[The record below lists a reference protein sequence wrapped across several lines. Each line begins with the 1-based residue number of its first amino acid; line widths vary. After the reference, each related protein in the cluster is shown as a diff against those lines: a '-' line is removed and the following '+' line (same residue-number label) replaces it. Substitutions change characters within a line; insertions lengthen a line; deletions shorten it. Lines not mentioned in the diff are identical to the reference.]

1 MSAKAKRFEIPSPF
15 ALAIGLTFATFIL
28 TWLFTDAESSES
40 PRLLEL
46 ANYWSMGFWELLE
59 FSMQMSL
66 ILILGYTLAITPI
79 ADKLTSR
86 LISKCNDT
94 ASSVI
99 TVALGALICAWLNW
113 GLGLIVGAVLA
124 RKVAEKAKKEGF
136 PINYPLIGAAGYS
149 GLMIWHGG
157 FSGSS
162 TLSIA
167 EGNHFLADKIGVIDI
182 GQTILSDMNL
192 WLSLCLLISIPAFL
206 YWQSKSQ
213 KHKESVPSIA
223 NSNFDEIQP
232 TDESKWDR
240 NRWIGSIFGAII
252 LIAAISQLIFSKTS
266 AISQFNINFVNFLF
280 FGFGMLFH
288 GSLAGFVKAIERAV
302 GASAGIIIQFPLYA
316 GIMGLMKYSGLA
328 ADFAMYLSSI
338 SNEFTFPI
346 LAFLSA
352 AITNVFV
359 PSGGGQWAVQGPVLM
374 DAAQQL
380 GVPIWKAV
388 MAFAY
393 GDQVTN
399 MLQPFWALPLLGI
412 TQLKAREILP
422 YTIKLLLLG
431 LGIFILFLMLF

>member
-1 MSAKAKRFEIPSPF
+1 MKANAKRFEIPSPF
-15 ALAIGLTFATFIL
+15 ALAIGLTFVTFIL
-28 TWLFTDAESSES
+28 TWIFTDSESSES
-40 PRLLEL
+40 PRLFEL

-66 ILILGYTLAITPI
+66 ILILGYALAITPI
-79 ADKLTSR
+79 ANKITSR
-86 LISKCNDT
+86 LISRCNNT
-94 ASSVI
+94 QSSVLV
-99 TVALGALICAWLNW
+99 VALGALICAWLNW

-124 RKVAEKAKKEGF
+124 RKVAEKAQRENF

-192 WLSLCLLISIPAFL
+192 WLSISLLLIIPLFL
-206 YWQSKSQ
+206 FWQSTLKPE
-213 KHKESVPSIA
+213 KENIPNFE
-223 NSNFDEIQP
+223 NSSFDEIKFS
-232 TDESKWDR
+232 DESKWDR
-240 NRWIGSIFGAII
+240 HKWLGSIFGA
-252 LIAAISQLIFSKTS
+252 LLLLAAISHLIYSQSS

-280 FGFGMLFH
+280 FGLGMLFH

-328 ADFAMYLSSI
+328 ADFAMQLSSI
-338 SNEFTFPI
+338 STSDTFPI
-346 LAFLSA
+346 LAFFSA
-352 AITNVFV
+352 AITNLFV

-374 DAAQQL
+374 DTAKEL
-380 GVPIWKAV
+380 GVPIWKTV

-393 GDQVTN
+393 GDQLTN

-412 TQLKAREILP
+412 TQLKAKEILP
-422 YTIKLLLLG
+422 YTINLFLLG
-431 LGIFILFLMLF
+431 LVIFTAFLVLF

>member
-1 MSAKAKRFEIPSPF
+1 
-15 ALAIGLTFATFIL
+15 
-28 TWLFTDAESSES
+28 
-40 PRLLEL
+40 
-46 ANYWSMGFWELLE
+46 
-59 FSMQMSL
+59 
-66 ILILGYTLAITPI
+66 
-79 ADKLTSR
+79 
-86 LISKCNDT
+86 
-94 ASSVI
+94 
-99 TVALGALICAWLNW
+99 
-113 GLGLIVGAVLA
+113 
-124 RKVAEKAKKEGF
+124 
-136 PINYPLIGAAGYS
+136 
-149 GLMIWHGG
+149 
-157 FSGSS
+157 
-162 TLSIA
+162 
-167 EGNHFLADKIGVIDI
+167 
-182 GQTILSDMNL
+182 
-192 WLSLCLLISIPAFL
+192 
-206 YWQSKSQ
+206 
-213 KHKESVPSIA
+213 
-223 NSNFDEIQP
+223 
-232 TDESKWDR
+232 
-240 NRWIGSIFGAII
+240 
-252 LIAAISQLIFSKTS
+252 
-266 AISQFNINFVNFLF
+266 
-280 FGFGMLFH
+280 MLFH

-328 ADFAMYLSSI
+328 ADFAMQLSSI

-422 YTIKLLLLG
+422 YTIKLMLLG

>member
-1 MSAKAKRFEIPSPF
+1 MSANAKRFEIPSPF
-15 ALAIGLTFATFIL
+15 ALAIGLTIITFVL
-28 TWLFTDAESSES
+28 SWLFTERQSSES
-40 PRLLEL
+40 PRLFEL
-46 ANYWSMGFWELLE
+46 ASFWTLGFWELLE

-66 ILILGYTLAITPI
+66 ILILGYALAITPI
-79 ADKLTSR
+79 ADRLTTR
-86 LISKCNDT
+86 LISRCNNT
-94 ASSVI
+94 QSSVI
-99 TVALGALICAWLNW
+99 VVALVALLCAWLNW

-124 RKVAEKAKKEGF
+124 RKVAEKAQRENF

-167 EGNHFLADKIGVIDI
+167 EGNHFLVDKIGVIDI
-182 GQTILSDMNL
+182 GQTIFSDMNF
-192 WLSLCLLISIPAFL
+192 WLSLCLVIAIPTFL
-206 YWQSKSQ
+206 FWQSKS
-213 KHKESVPSIA
+213 KKSVESIPNLPNSKFDQIA
-223 NSNFDEIQP
+223 LSED
-232 TDESKWDR
+232 SKWDR
-240 NRWIGSIFGAII
+240 NKWLGSIFGA
-252 LIAAISQLIFSKTS
+252 LLLLAASSQLIYSQSS

-280 FGFGMLFH
+280 FGLGMLFH

-328 ADFAMYLSSI
+328 ADFATQLSSI
-338 SNEFTFPI
+338 STVNTFPI
-346 LAFLSA
+346 LAFSSA

-374 DAAQQL
+374 DAAMEI
-380 GVPIWKAV
+380 GVPIWKTV

-393 GDQVTN
+393 GDKLTN

-412 TQLKAREILP
+412 TQLKAKEIFP

-431 LGIFILFLMLF
+431 LVIFSAFLMLF